1 MAAIIETFL
10 DIEPIDLSG
19 TCIKK
24 DSLGGEVAVIT
35 GSTSN
40 VGLGYARAIAWA
52 GGKVVISGN
61 NEAAGAEAV
70 RVIDAENTPGTAMFV
85 RCNVTNAAD
94 VKNLAKQ
101 AVDRFGKVDILVNNA
116 MNMSLNDSTVLGS
129 PVGDLEQSFAISG
142 LGVMHTI
149 KEFVP
154 AMIERKHG
162 VMVYSSTQF
171 HYSPPMIG
179 RAIYCAGKAL
189 ATSITMSLANEI
201 GPYSESGV
209 GVFCMIPTGVG
220 RPKPGAEDLHKPK
233 NQPSTNGFDGSIP
246 PEANAAGL
254 VYSIMNAG
262 KLHGSG
268 ISVNDA
274 FAAMNYP
281 YPHPEAVQPSGMRR
295 LNDRELT
302 LVFKNVGPGFDG

>member
-1 MAAIIETFL
+1 MAAIVESFL
-10 DIEPIDLSG
+10 DIEPLGLSA

-24 DSLGGEVAVIT
+24 DSLKGEVAVIT

-52 GGKVVISGN
+52 GGSVVITGN

-70 RVIDAENTPGTAMFV
+70 RVIDAENAPGTAMFV
-85 RCNVTNAAD
+85 RCNVTSAND
-94 VKNLAKQ
+94 MKNLAEH
-101 AVDRFGKVDILVNNA
+101 AAERFGKVDILVNNA
-116 MNMSLNDSTVLGS
+116 MNMRLNGSVLES
-129 PVGDLEQSFAISG
+129 PVSDMEQSFAISG
-142 LGVMHTI
+142 LGVMHAI

-154 AMIERKHG
+154 GMLKRRHG
-162 VMVYSSTQF
+162 VVVYSTTQF

-179 RAIYCAGKAL
+179 GAIYCAGKAV
-189 ATSITMSLANEI
+189 ATSLTMSLANEI

-220 RPKPGAEDLHKPK
+220 RPRPADP
-233 NQPSTNGFDGSIP
+233 NRPPAQPSTNGFVGPIS
-246 PEANAAGL
+246 PEANAAGM

-262 KLHGSG
+262 KLHGCG

-274 FAAMNYP
+274 FEAMNYP
-281 YPHPEAVQPSGMRR
+281 
-295 LNDRELT
+295 
-302 LVFKNVGPGFDG
+302 